1 MNKLICKY
9 GATFMKV
16 GVFAG
21 ILSVVCLGNTVK
33 AQGGGDIPDAI
44 VNTPAQTA
52 WWQGQYFK
60 ARISKRFFY
69 YHEVHMRRIN
79 SLDNRLDFAGRAG
92 QIYNRPGL
100 TYLVNKNFEVT
111 LGAVTTVRFSPDP
124 SDDNLKRAIP
134 DLRIWHQ
141 YLFAQKMGR
150 FKFLHQFRVEHR
162 WLSGFE
168 KGSETNYTNRWRYK
182 IAMYIPLNKPQ
193 MEDKTWYLYP
203 SNEFFFES
211 GPKKLSLFEEN
222 RLYVAAGYTY
232 GNWQF
237 FVGWMYTYGPNQ
249 QEFWEYRTRHILR
262 TNIALNLD
270 LRKDKKLP
278 SEGILLPY

>member
-1 MNKLICKY
+1 MNKSKRTY
-9 GATFMKV
+9 FKV
-16 GVFAG
+16 GCRLALCIGVISTVLLPLTSASQDAGETPAG
-21 ILSVVCLGNTVK
+21 IT
-33 AQGGGDIPDAI
+33 
-44 VNTPAQTA
+44 NTPAQTA

-60 ARISKRFFY
+60 ARISDRFFY
-69 YHEVHMRRIN
+69 YHEVHYRRIN
-79 SLDNRLDFAGRAG
+79 SIDNRLDFIGRAG
-92 QIYNRPGL
+92 QVYNRPGI
-100 TYLVNKNFEVT
+100 TYLVNKSFEVT

-124 SDDNLKRAIP
+124 SDDNLNRAIP

-150 FKFLHQFRVEHR
+150 FKFLHQFRIEHR
-162 WLSGFE
+162 WKPGFE
-168 KGSETNYTNRWRYK
+168 KDAKTDYTNRWRYK
-182 IAMYIPLNKPQ
+182 ISMYIPLNKPH

-222 RLYVAAGYTY
+222 RLYVATGYTY

-249 QEFWEYRTRHILR
+249 SEYGVYRTRHILR
-262 TNIALNLD
+262 TNVALNLD
-270 LRKDKKLP
+270 LRKDKKFP
-278 SEGILLPY
+278 TEGILLPY